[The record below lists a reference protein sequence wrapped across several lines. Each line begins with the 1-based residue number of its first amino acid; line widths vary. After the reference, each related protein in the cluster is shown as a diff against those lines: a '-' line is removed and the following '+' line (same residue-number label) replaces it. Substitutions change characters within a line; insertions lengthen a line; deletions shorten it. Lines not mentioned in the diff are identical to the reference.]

1 MEEVLCREVELV
13 HPWQEWIKLME
24 RLHRYFDIGRAGG
37 ADEASMATVV
47 SMDLSDISEEA
58 RFGILKYVCSS
69 LLGCYCWRTEVS
81 EEAGFD
87 FSRDWTTVKNACMN
101 FGRDRFDI
109 LKYVC
114 CS

>member
-1 MEEVLCREVELV
+1 MVAGDEVGRMSMEEVLRREVELV
-13 HPWQEWIKLME
+13 HPWPEWIELME
-24 RLHRYFDIGRAGG
+24 RLAQQRYFDLGRAGG
-37 ADEASMATVV
+37 ADEASMAAAVP
-47 SMDLSDISEEA
+47 MDLS
-58 RFGILKYVCSS
+58 
-69 LLGCYCWRTEVS
+69 EVS